1 MKDATAPRP
10 LGAIKGTPRRLQ
22 PAPKHLNSI
31 PTLRNSVDMPSSDFR
46 EI

>member
-1 MKDATAPRP
+1 MEEATAPRP

-22 PAPKHLNSI
+22 PVPKHTKNYTTLQHATTT
-31 PTLRNSVDMPSSDFR
+31 PTSDFS